1 MRVVFI
7 LLLVF
12 VVPIVVGQLIG
23 KPKHRHGWAWGLLL
37 GWLGVIIVACLG
49 PLETASEREL
59 AELEA
64 EVRLAELQQRR
75 AALSR

>member
-1 MRVVFI
+1 MVYV
-7 LLLVF
+7 LLIGL
-12 VVPIVVGQLIG
+12 VVPIFVAQAIG
-23 KPKHRHGWAWGLLL
+23 SRKHRHGWAWGLLL

-49 PLETASEREL
+49 PVETAAEREL